1 MNTTD
6 ILQKTEKLVNGDR
19 DKTHG
24 NKIENHENISR
35 LWSAYLQNKTKL
47 NIILSPEDV
56 AQLMSLLKIARTQAG
71 EHNIDDY
78 VDAVG
83 YQAIAGE
90 IAKVTK
96 PLSSIFKIL
105 APKVKPL
112 MPYEKEGTEESSE
125 AVQLIGT

>member
-1 MNTTD
+1 MNTTE

-19 DKTHG
+19 AKTHG
-24 NKIENHENISR
+24 NKIINHENIAR

-90 IAKVTK
+90 IASKRSE
-96 PLSSIFKIL
+96 LSSSLGVSNERKS
-105 APKVKPL
+105 KNTDNK
-112 MPYEKEGTEESSE
+112 
-125 AVQLIGT
+125 

>member
-1 MNTTD
+1 MNTTE

-24 NKIENHENISR
+24 NKIINHENISR

-47 NIILSPEDV
+47 NIIISPEDV

-78 VDAVG
+78 IDGCG
-83 YQAIAGE
+83 YQAIAGHIASKRSE
-90 IAKVTK
+90 ISSTLGVSNAKKDKNPTNK
-96 PLSSIFKIL
+96 
-105 APKVKPL
+105 
-112 MPYEKEGTEESSE
+112 
-125 AVQLIGT
+125 

>member
-1 MNTTD
+1 MNTTE

-78 VDAVG
+78 VDACG
-83 YQAIAGE
+83 YSAIAGE
-90 IAKVTK
+90 IANKRTE
-96 PLSSIFKIL
+96 LSTTLGENNAKKDRNTNS
-105 APKVKPL
+105 
-112 MPYEKEGTEESSE
+112 
-125 AVQLIGT
+125 

>member
-1 MNTTD
+1 MNTTE

-47 NIILSPEDV
+47 QIIISPEDV

-90 IAKVTK
+90 IANKRSE
-96 PLSSIFKIL
+96 LSSSLGVSNERKS
-105 APKVKPL
+105 KNTDNK
-112 MPYEKEGTEESSE
+112 
-125 AVQLIGT
+125 